1 MVDKQVL
8 SQMKTLVNNPQLM
21 NSFNNYIDAKIQE
34 EHRILEQSDD
44 TLVVQRS
51 QGAVAVLRR
60 LKRLRDEV
68 NGENKK

>member
-1 MVDKQVL
+1 
-8 SQMKTLVNNPQLM
+8 MKTLVNNPQLM